1 MLSAEN
7 RIGFRSDP
15 ASRFAPMVMAP
26 RVAPADGV
34 AVSQRWMVVLGV
46 RWLTERETAEFDG
59 ARWAGAG
66 DGSGEASPVNCAAR
80 AAAVMVPGAD
90 ERDGLADDDE

>member
-15 ASRFAPMVMAP
+15 ASRFAPMVVVP
-26 RVAPADGV
+26 RVRPADGV

-46 RWLTERETAEFDG
+46 RWITERETEELEGAGVDG
-59 ARWAGAG
+59 A
-66 DGSGEASPVNCAAR
+66 GSAEASPVNRAAR

-90 ERDGLADDDE
+90 ERDGLADEAE